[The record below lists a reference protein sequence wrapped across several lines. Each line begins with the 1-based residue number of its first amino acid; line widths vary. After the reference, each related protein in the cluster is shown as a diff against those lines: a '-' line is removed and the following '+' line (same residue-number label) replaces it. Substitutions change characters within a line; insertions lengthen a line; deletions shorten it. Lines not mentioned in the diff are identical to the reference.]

1 MPVAGSYSLLAAV
14 LGYPASVV
22 PVTRV
27 RTGEE
32 GGRNK
37 SSDVVQKTAME
48 AGRDS
53 AGLPV
58 GVQLMGRP
66 WARRRDAGGDAGD
79 RTGRAQGRRFSG
91 HAKNLDV
98 D

>member
-14 LGYPASVV
+14 LGYPAGVV

-37 SSDVVQKTAME
+37 SSDMVQKTAME
-48 AGRDS
+48 AGRAS

-66 WARRRDAGGDAGD
+66 WRD
-79 RTGRAQGRRFSG
+79 
-91 HAKNLDV
+91 DV
-98 D
+98 VPAPMR